1 MVVGIAPHDHQRVFE
16 LFRRSGQQD
25 RPGEG
30 IGLAHVRS
38 LVRRLGGTM
47 GLKSEL
53 GKGSVFIVTLPR
65 RWAGEHRSV
74 A

>member
-1 MVVGIAPHDHQRVFE
+1 
-16 LFRRSGQQD
+16 LFRRAGRPD

-38 LVRRLGGTM
+38 LVRALGGDVTVQS
-47 GLKSEL
+47 KL
-53 GKGSVFIVTLPR
+53 GEGTTFTIDLPKKI
-65 RWAGEHRSV
+65 AAQVNKEQS